1 MADTGAD
8 DSTSTGKE
16 IARIYPRPCE
26 KVPPR
31 GYRERSRAY
40 IPEAVRKSTAER
52 VQERKP
58 RVYTRDRAEK
68 YRRAGTVKETARIY
82 PRSCGKIPPR
92 GYRERNRAYIPE
104 TVRKSTAARVQGK
117 KPRGYTRDRAEKYRR
132 AGTGKETARI
142 YPRLCGKIPPRGY
155 RERNRADIP
164 ETGGKIPPHE
174 YRRKISRMKMSFF
187 AIFAS
192 MGLIL
197 LIVSLILKNKDK
209 KMTGQCTM
217 MTKGW
222 VIKYTL
228 WNNNG
233 VHFPIVEY
241 IVNDT
246 KYNQRLKYGWVV
258 KKSSSFN
265 KIRTE
270 VENDVKD
277 GNLVIKSNAHISTNA
292 LKEHFPVGT
301 ELDVF
306 YNPQNPGK
314 SYVMRYVKNPA
325 VKVLFII
332 GLAFVILAFIG
343 LAFLPE

>member
-1 MADTGAD
+1 
-8 DSTSTGKE
+8 
-16 IARIYPRPCE
+16 
-26 KVPPR
+26 
-31 GYRERSRAY
+31 
-40 IPEAVRKSTAER
+40 
-52 VQERKP
+52 
-58 RVYTRDRAEK
+58 
-68 YRRAGTVKETARIY
+68 
-82 PRSCGKIPPR
+82 
-92 GYRERNRAYIPE
+92 
-104 TVRKSTAARVQGK
+104 
-117 KPRGYTRDRAEKYRR
+117 
-132 AGTGKETARI
+132 
-142 YPRLCGKIPPRGY
+142 
-155 RERNRADIP
+155 
-164 ETGGKIPPHE
+164 
-174 YRRKISRMKMSFF
+174 MKMSFF

-197 LIVSLILKNKDK
+197 LIVSIILKNKDK
-209 KMTGQCTM
+209 KMIGQCTM
-217 MTKGW
+217 TAKGW

-233 VHFPIVEY
+233 VHFPIVKY

-246 KYNQRLKYGWVV
+246 EYNQRLKYGWVV

-277 GNLVIKSNAHISTNA
+277 ENLVIKSNAHISTNA
-292 LKEHFPVGT
+292 LKEYFPVGT

-306 YNPQNPGK
+306 YNPQNPGM

-332 GLAFVILAFIG
+332 GLAFVVLAFIG

>member
-1 MADTGAD
+1 
-8 DSTSTGKE
+8 
-16 IARIYPRPCE
+16 
-26 KVPPR
+26 
-31 GYRERSRAY
+31 
-40 IPEAVRKSTAER
+40 
-52 VQERKP
+52 
-58 RVYTRDRAEK
+58 
-68 YRRAGTVKETARIY
+68 
-82 PRSCGKIPPR
+82 
-92 GYRERNRAYIPE
+92 
-104 TVRKSTAARVQGK
+104 
-117 KPRGYTRDRAEKYRR
+117 
-132 AGTGKETARI
+132 
-142 YPRLCGKIPPRGY
+142 
-155 RERNRADIP
+155 
-164 ETGGKIPPHE
+164 
-174 YRRKISRMKMSFF
+174 MKMSFF

-197 LIVSLILKNKDK
+197 LIVSIILKNKDK
-209 KMTGQCTM
+209 KMTRQCTM
-217 MTKGW
+217 TTKWW

-233 VHFPIVEY
+233 VHFPIVKY

-246 KYNQRLKYGWVV
+246 EYNQRLKYGWVV

-277 GNLVIKSNAHISTNA
+277 GNLVIKSNANISTNA

-343 LAFLPE
+343 LAFLPK